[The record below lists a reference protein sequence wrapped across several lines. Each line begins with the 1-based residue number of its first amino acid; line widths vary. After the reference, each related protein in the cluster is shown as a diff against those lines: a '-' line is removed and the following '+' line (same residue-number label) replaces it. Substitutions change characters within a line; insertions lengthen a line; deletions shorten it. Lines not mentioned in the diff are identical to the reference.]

1 METYKD
7 VKGVRA
13 KPGRPANCCPMS
25 ALPWLSFTGMA
36 HVQAT
41 EPPFLPP
48 IITFGK
54 YFAQGPDMLLPIAVS
69 VHHAAAD
76 GSHTSKL
83 INDMQALAASAGQ
96 WMRP

>member
-1 METYKD
+1 MAD
-7 VKGVRA
+7 
-13 KPGRPANCCPMS
+13 
-25 ALPWLSFTGMA
+25 FTGMA

-54 YFAQGPDMLLPIAVS
+54 YFAQGPETLLPIAVS

-76 GSHTSKL
+76 GYHTSKL
-83 INDMQALAASAGQ
+83 LNDMQALAASAAE
-96 WMRP
+96 WMHS